1 MRRFPVFLPVKF
13 DFVHFDAVPSIADI
27 QLELAEKEVA
37 AGNISGSVSWLM
49 EGFNIEKSQWVTLFC
64 PEDLW
69 N

>member
-1 MRRFPVFLPVKF
+1 M
-13 DFVHFDAVPSIADI
+13 ADI

-37 AGNISGSVSWLM
+37 AGKISGSVSWLM

-64 PEDLW
+64 PDDLW